1 MEWFIAI
8 VSALVGAVVGALFS
22 YLFTDRNNKQRAN
35 RVEAAF
41 YNEFEYISDSLENWF
56 NTLIIEYQE
65 PLKEQYSGL
74 PFLDLSLIDALVIEL
89 ASTEKVVT
97 PEQRKLIVRLRPVIV
112 SLAKNDENR
121 NKYIESWMLNDHIMD
136 NEEEREHFKRISYY
150 TGLILADV
158 VQAVFHLKKLSVE
171 KERFTFSKHAT
182 WEDFAKACCSSS
194 GISYDE
200 TAWKPMFCKLGL
212 K

>member
-1 MEWFIAI
+1 M
-8 VSALVGAVVGALFS
+8 
-22 YLFTDRNNKQRAN
+22 
-35 RVEAAF
+35 
-41 YNEFEYISDSLENWF
+41 
-56 NTLIIEYQE
+56 
-65 PLKEQYSGL
+65 
-74 PFLDLSLIDALVIEL
+74 IDALVIEL

-158 VQAVFHLKKLSVE
+158 VH
-171 KERFTFSKHAT
+171 
-182 WEDFAKACCSSS
+182 
-194 GISYDE
+194 
-200 TAWKPMFCKLGL
+200 
-212 K
+212 